1 MSDSMSL
8 GSTTWSCSTNCVA
21 FRVILR
27 DIDGFEGFSSR
38 QFDLALHAKF
48 PIGRA
53 SKNTT
58 KQELMPAPNNAY
70 IDSPVISRNHAV
82 FTAHADSGTP
92 QVFVTDLG
100 SMHGTMVNGERLPTH
115 MPKQLSSGDKL
126 QFGIDVNRNEGMQ
139 PTVPSLS
146 PSPRDSADLPSPS
159 EFFVARKYEFEA
171 RLGCDEAPFSMGFTV
186 PDSDGEDIDGTTPRR
201 GSQYNPLT
209 IDDSDSESEAS
220 EEEHLDTT
228 MMAEGFIVTDD
239 DDEDDEEQ
247 SAAAGIHLM
256 RETVSGAVDDA
267 AFANQL
273 YLDVTGGVGYS
284 SSDDQ
289 DDDIEDFNT
298 EASVMGDSMAA
309 YDSDFGGPSFGHE
322 ASPNSAEHTTE
333 TRTTTTLAPMQSQ
346 APTHT
351 SFSSQSLFE
360 ASGAF
365 EELPSMNAP
374 RHAFESAFTHPCP
387 PALPPRPAA
396 APNNR
401 PPWHSAEYP
410 AYPAYLDT
418 SADRPTPLSPLQV
431 SLSGAPL
438 NAADIFVVGETDSAN
453 NVPRSDRTQ
462 TPPSMQQS
470 DAMTASTPPPG
481 RRTKVSIG
489 EIVEEQ
495 PPTPESLN
503 GMKRKADVLEEVE
516 EIKAPV
522 VKSPIPEILP
532 VTEASSPGSPSANH
546 DTAETAAIIA
556 SRPKKQPRSILR
568 KINTTAKYLG
578 IGAAGAAG
586 ALAMLSALPD
596 AFFV

>member
-1 MSDSMSL
+1 MSF
-8 GSTTWSCSTNCVA
+8 GSTTWSCSTNRVA

-27 DIDGFEGFSSR
+27 DVDGFEGFSSR
-38 QFDLALHAKF
+38 QFDLALNAKF

-53 SKNTT
+53 SKNTA
-58 KQELMPAPNNAY
+58 KQDLMPASNNAY

-115 MPKQLSSGDKL
+115 MPKQLASGDKL
-126 QFGIDVNRNEGMQ
+126 QFGIDVNRNEGTQ

-146 PSPRDSADLPSPS
+146 STTRNSADLPSPS

-171 RLGCDEAPFSMGFTV
+171 RLDREPVPFSMGFTV

-220 EEEHLDTT
+220 DSEQPDTT
-228 MMAEGFIVTDD
+228 MMGEDFIVADDD
-239 DDEDDEEQ
+239 DDEEPPTVTDIY
-247 SAAAGIHLM
+247 SM
-256 RETVSGAVDDA
+256 RETISGAVEDA

-309 YDSDFGGPSFGHE
+309 YDSDFDGRSFEPE
-322 ASPNSAEHTTE
+322 ASPISAERLTE
-333 TRTTTTLAPMQSQ
+333 KRAATTLAPMQSQ
-346 APTHT
+346 APTHS
-351 SFSSQSLFE
+351 SFSSQSRFD
-360 ASGAF
+360 ASSGL
-365 EELPSMNAP
+365 EELPGINAP
-374 RHAFESAFTHPCP
+374 QQGFESVFTHSYP

-396 APNNR
+396 EPSNR

-418 SADRPTPLSPLQV
+418 SADRPAPFSPLQV
-431 SLSGAPL
+431 SLSGVPL
-438 NAADIFVVGETDSAN
+438 NAADLVGEDNSAN
-453 NVPRSDRTQ
+453 NVPSSDRIQ

-470 DAMTASTPPPG
+470 DTTTVSTPPPN

-489 EIVEEQ
+489 EIVEDQ

-516 EIKAPV
+516 EIAAPTI
-522 VKSPIPEILP
+522 SSLPEHLLTAEVSLP
-532 VTEASSPGSPSANH
+532 VSGTA
-546 DTAETAAIIA
+546 DRDIAETAAIIA

-586 ALAMLSALPD
+586 ALAVLSALPD

>member
-1 MSDSMSL
+1 MSD
-8 GSTTWSCSTNCVA
+8 T

-27 DIDGFEGFSSR
+27 DVDGFEGFSSR
-38 QFDLALHAKF
+38 QFDLALNAKF

-53 SKNTT
+53 SKNTA
-58 KQELMPAPNNAY
+58 KQDLMPASNNAY

-115 MPKQLSSGDKL
+115 MPKQLASGDKL
-126 QFGIDVNRNEGMQ
+126 QFGIDVNRNE
-139 PTVPSLS
+139 
-146 PSPRDSADLPSPS
+146 

-171 RLGCDEAPFSMGFTV
+171 RLDREPVPFSMGFTV
-186 PDSDGEDIDGTTPRR
+186 PDSDGEDID
-201 GSQYNPLT
+201 
-209 IDDSDSESEAS
+209 DSESEAS
-220 EEEHLDTT
+220 DSEQPDTT
-228 MMAEGFIVTDD
+228 MMGEDFIVADDD
-239 DDEDDEEQ
+239 DDEEPPIVTD
-247 SAAAGIHLM
+247 IHSM
-256 RETVSGAVDDA
+256 RETISGAVEDT

-289 DDDIEDFNT
+289 DDDIEGFNT

-309 YDSDFGGPSFGHE
+309 YDSDFDGRSFEPE
-322 ASPNSAEHTTE
+322 ASPVSAERLTE
-333 TRTTTTLAPMQSQ
+333 KRATTTLAPMQSQ
-346 APTHT
+346 APTHS
-351 SFSSQSLFE
+351 SFSPQSRIDVN
-360 ASGAF
+360 SGF
-365 EELPSMNAP
+365 EELPGMNAP
-374 RHAFESAFTHPCP
+374 QQGFESVFTHSYP

-396 APNNR
+396 EPSNR

-418 SADRPTPLSPLQV
+418 SADRPAPFSPLQL

-438 NAADIFVVGETDSAN
+438 NAADLVVEDNSAN
-453 NVPRSDRTQ
+453 NVPSSDRIQ

-470 DAMTASTPPPG
+470 DTTTASTPPPN

-489 EIVEEQ
+489 EIVEDQ

-516 EIKAPV
+516 GITAPTISLV
-522 VKSPIPEILP
+522 PEHTP
-532 VTEASSPGSPSANH
+532 TTEASLPVSGTA
-546 DTAETAAIIA
+546 DRDIAETAAIIA

-586 ALAMLSALPD
+586 ALAVLSALPD

>member
-1 MSDSMSL
+1 MSD
-8 GSTTWSCSTNCVA
+8 T

-27 DIDGFEGFSSR
+27 DVDGFEGFSSR
-38 QFDLALHAKF
+38 QFDLALNAKF

-53 SKNTT
+53 SKNTA
-58 KQELMPAPNNAY
+58 KQDLMPASNNAY

-115 MPKQLSSGDKL
+115 MPKQLASGDKL
-126 QFGIDVNRNEGMQ
+126 QFGIDVNRNEGTQ
-139 PTVPSLS
+139 PTAPSLS
-146 PSPRDSADLPSPS
+146 PSTRNSADLPSPS

-171 RLGCDEAPFSMGFTV
+171 RLDREPVPFSMGFTV

-201 GSQYNPLT
+201 GSQHNPLT

-220 EEEHLDTT
+220 DSEQPDTT
-228 MMAEGFIVTDD
+228 MMGEDFIVADDD
-239 DDEDDEEQ
+239 DDEEPPTVTD
-247 SAAAGIHLM
+247 IHSM
-256 RETVSGAVDDA
+256 RETISGAAEDT

-309 YDSDFGGPSFGHE
+309 YDSDFDGRSFE
-322 ASPNSAEHTTE
+322 PE
-333 TRTTTTLAPMQSQ
+333 
-346 APTHT
+346 
-351 SFSSQSLFE
+351 
-360 ASGAF
+360 
-365 EELPSMNAP
+365 
-374 RHAFESAFTHPCP
+374 
-387 PALPPRPAA
+387 
-396 APNNR
+396 
-401 PPWHSAEYP
+401 
-410 AYPAYLDT
+410 
-418 SADRPTPLSPLQV
+418 
-431 SLSGAPL
+431 
-438 NAADIFVVGETDSAN
+438 
-453 NVPRSDRTQ
+453 
-462 TPPSMQQS
+462 
-470 DAMTASTPPPG
+470 
-481 RRTKVSIG
+481 VSIG
-489 EIVEEQ
+489 EIVEDQ

-516 EIKAPV
+516 GITAPTISLV
-522 VKSPIPEILP
+522 PEHTP
-532 VTEASSPGSPSANH
+532 TTEASLPVSGTA
-546 DTAETAAIIA
+546 DRDIAETAAIIA

-586 ALAMLSALPD
+586 ALAVLSALPD